1 LITHKENSYK
11 GEHQAIID
19 NEIFEEVQKLLYLNR
34 ISKKSAIG
42 SKNPSLLAG
51 KIFDDNGNIMSPSHS
66 NTRNRKYRYY
76 VSQAITQFRKNEA
89 GSISKIPAGE
99 IENFVIDEVS
109 RFVFDREKIQRYIED
124 FDVNKQKDI
133 LDSLKNI
140 KINFKNTLNAHFIRT
155 IISKI
160 IVSKENIEIIICRK
174 QLVKSLEAIT
184 YGTILPEEVK
194 AESTMPII
202 LSKDTRLQ
210 QTANKGSWIIVSNSQ
225 KPEKNINSKLIK
237 AITKSFYWNNLLFSG
252 EVTSSIDIQKMENL
266 SDNKNIKN
274 ILKLRFLASDI
285 VEKIVKGTQP
295 QDLTVQKLVSI
306 NTLDWNEQRKLLN
319 M

>member
-1 LITHKENSYK
+1 M
-11 GEHQAIID
+11 
-19 NEIFEEVQKLLYLNR
+19 
-34 ISKKSAIG
+34 
-42 SKNPSLLAG
+42 LAG
-51 KIFDDNGNIMSPSHS
+51 KVFDDNGNIMSPSHS

-76 VSQAITQFRKNEA
+76 VSHAITQFRKHEA

-109 RFVFDREKIQRYIED
+109 SFVFDREKIQRYIED

-140 KINFKNTLNAHFIRT
+140 KINFKSTLNAHFIRT

-160 IVSKENIEIIICRK
+160 IISKENIEIIICQK

-194 AESTMPII
+194 AETTMPII
-202 LSKDTRLQ
+202 LFKEIRLQ

-225 KPEKNINSKLIK
+225 KQRTNINSKLIK
-237 AITKSFYWNNLLFSG
+237 AITKSHYWNNLLLSG
-252 EVTSSIDIQKMENL
+252 NAKTSLDIQKLENL

-274 ILKLRFLASDI
+274 ILKLKFLAPDI
-285 VEKIVKGTQP
+285 VEKIMGGSQP
-295 QDLTVQKLVSI
+295 PDLTVQKLVSI